1 MQKIRS
7 KVEALSCPQNSSRAQ
22 GRVTPKLID
31 GCGQN
36 SNSSEV
42 LWLPLLP
49 VSLMMVQSKMKMLSC
64 LQHFLYCKSM
74 GNIFDAQE
82 QVTPM
87 RIGRSGTIS
96 NLSKILCL
104 SLLPAR
110 LKKIRLKMKA
120 LSCPKHCPH
129 YKPMGVLDFGCRG
142 NQSFDPICPKTL
154 SSLSPIPIML
164 HTNFDRDWPSGLRDI
179 QV

>member
-1 MQKIRS
+1 MEFFRDFTLVLVTS
-7 KVEALSCPQNSSRAQ
+7 KCAENPIKSGGAFVSTTFFRAQ
-22 GRVTPKLID
+22 GRVTLKLID
-31 GCGQN
+31 GQN

-49 VSLMMVQSKMKMLSC
+49 VSLMMIQSKMKMLSC

-74 GNIFDAQE
+74 GNVFDAQE

-96 NLSKILCL
+96 NLSEILCP

-110 LKKIRLKMKA
+110 LKKIRLK
-120 LSCPKHCPH
+120 
-129 YKPMGVLDFGCRG
+129 
-142 NQSFDPICPKTL
+142 
-154 SSLSPIPIML
+154 
-164 HTNFDRDWPSGLRDI
+164 
-179 QV
+179 